1 MHGRQQG
8 VKSPP
13 VSKARDQHADVHR
26 SLLEG
31 GLYFYPADAEHQQG
45 KLRLLYE
52 CAPLTFVVEQAGGCA
67 SSGAARILD
76 IQADTMPQRMP
87 LVIGSAQDVALYEQF
102 LANGRPV

>member
-1 MHGRQQG
+1 MLNTSRG
-8 VKSPP
+8 S
-13 VSKARDQHADVHR
+13 
-26 SLLEG
+26 
-31 GLYFYPADAEHQQG
+31 
-45 KLRLLYE
+45 
-52 CAPLTFVVEQAGGCA
+52 CACSMSAPPLTFVVEQAGGCA